1 MCVGSPCIRAQHI
14 TSWKETQKLW
24 RVMNF
29 KVIKNRTFGS
39 SDQLLMNNICFVDSE
54 IVLKVILMHVIIV
67 LMYNV
72 CILST
77 CIQVLGQTT
86 ERYGPVTVGCS
97 DTWVASICQ
106 IQAWFITRLQ
116 REGVK
121 EGIIVISSHSE
132 TMDVLSKR
140 FKLKILI

>member
-1 MCVGSPCIRAQHI
+1 MCGI
-14 TSWKETQKLW
+14 TMHKSSAHYFLERDIETLESHE
-24 RVMNF
+24 
-29 KVIKNRTFGS
+29 VIKNRTFGS
-39 SDQLLMNNICFVDSE
+39 SDQLLMNSICFVDSE

-106 IQAWFITRLQ
+106 IQTWFITRL
-116 REGVK
+116 
-121 EGIIVISSHSE
+121 
-132 TMDVLSKR
+132 
-140 FKLKILI
+140 